1 MHRHAVSELE
11 PSMFP
16 SPLISPRTWP
26 RPRGRTAM
34 GMAALFTMF
43 LPALGLA

>member
-16 SPLISPRTWP
+16 VPLLHPRSWP

-34 GMAALFTMF
+34 GMVALLTRY
-43 LPALGLA
+43 LPALGRL